1 MEFYIGQTFT
11 GTYPPEEEWKNIPG
25 FDDHYKISS
34 FGRIISK
41 YKGWKEKRPSLQ
53 KSGYLYVDLYINHEK
68 RRSSIHRLVAE
79 VFIPNLENKP
89 QVNHKD
95 GNKLNNSVSNL
106 EWVTASENSLH
117 ATHITKTNTFPSG
130 YKFSEE
136 IRRKR
141 REYYK
146 THPANC
152 SKMVVCL
159 ETGEVFTSLRKAQEH
174 FALNKRGLYLAI
186 KENRKIKNLT
196 FSIVE

>member
-1 MEFYIGQTFT
+1 MGNLEI
-11 GTYPPEEEWKNIPG
+11 WKDIQEYEGLYQISNYG
-25 FDDHYKISS
+25 RVKSLRDNKGNYREKIIKS
-34 FGRIISK
+34 
-41 YKGWKEKRPSLQ
+41 RPS
-53 KSGYLYVDLYINHEK
+53 KNGYIIINLSK
-68 RRSSIHRLVAE
+68 NGKAKTFKIHRLVSIH
-79 VFIPNLENKP
+79 FIPNPENKP

-117 ATHITKTNTFPSG
+117 ATHITKENKLPSG

-136 IRRKR
+136 TCRKR

-152 SKMVVCL
+152 SKRVVCL

-174 FALNKRGLYLAI
+174 FALSKRGLYLAI

-196 FSIVE
+196 FSIME